1 MSQQLM
7 NSIEIALIGAAKSVL
22 GPKLTL
28 KNKSWISTDTL
39 NAIHQKHSLR
49 KEYGSRSLEYRLT
62 KLNIKKLCKI
72 DKESWI
78 KNEHKK
84 LGNLPLNQQYYNVM
98 KNLKLSLTK
107 NIKGWEMKSPS
118 GKILTSVDDILENWA
133 KFYENLYFSHRKS
146 FVLLAEY
153 NDDPIPPVMLNEL
166 EYAIKKLKNNKAPG
180 PDNITAEMLKAGGE
194 FLTNNLLKVANLL
207 IVDHQPTPEQ
217 LTIVDII
224 VIFKKGDLLDCCN
237 YRPICL
243 LSVVYKLIMMVIYNR
258 ISSDLQKAL
267 PKTQA
272 AYQKGRSITEQIQ
285 IIQQT
290 IEKLNEFNLRG
301 VICFI
306 DFTKAFDI

>member
-7 NSIEIALIGAAKSVL
+7 NSIEIALIGTAKSVL

-62 KLNIKKLCKI
+62 KLSIKKLCKI

-180 PDNITAEMLKAGGE
+180 HSRNVES
-194 FLTNNLLKVANLL
+194 
-207 IVDHQPTPEQ
+207 
-217 LTIVDII
+217 
-224 VIFKKGDLLDCCN
+224 
-237 YRPICL
+237 RW
-243 LSVVYKLIMMVIYNR
+243 
-258 ISSDLQKAL
+258 
-267 PKTQA
+267 
-272 AYQKGRSITEQIQ
+272 
-285 IIQQT
+285 
-290 IEKLNEFNLRG
+290 
-301 VICFI
+301 
-306 DFTKAFDI
+306 